1 MGMRL
6 LVLGGG
12 GREHALVWK
21 LSQSSTIDDLF
32 CAPGNPGTATMAT
45 NVPINAADPIEVRTW
60 AEHNA
65 IDLVVVGPED
75 PLAAGVGDEL
85 REAGLLCL
93 GPNKGAARIES
104 SKVWAK
110 NLMIE
115 SGVPTA
121 AFEVF
126 DDPESAIDYLARIE
140 YPAVVKADGLALG
153 KGVVV
158 ARGFDQAEAAVLA
171 MMTDRRFG
179 EAGTR
184 ILVEDCLV
192 GQELSAFAITDGKT
206 HLMLPFA
213 RDFKR
218 LGDGDLG
225 PNTGGMGSY
234 SPVALQDDALR
245 TVIEERIIQPTL
257 QALAKSGHP
266 YQGFLY
272 AGLMITERG
281 PEVIEF
287 NCRLGDPE
295 TQAILPLLEG
305 DLADAALLAAQG
317 RLSEAHLGIASG
329 SACCVVLASGGYPG
343 EYEKGL
349 PISGIDGVGPG
360 ALVFQ
365 AGTATDGDQLV
376 TNGGRVL
383 AVVGL
388 GADLKESRANAYAN
402 IDTVVFDGA
411 QHRADIAAH
420 DPAGLE
426 I

>member
-1 MGMRL
+1 MRL

-21 LSQSSTIDDLF
+21 LAQSPAVDDLF
-32 CAPGNPGTATMAT
+32 CAPGNPGTATLAT
-45 NVPINAADPIEVRTW
+45 NVPLNAADPVEVRVW
-60 AEHNA
+60 AEENA

-85 REAGLLCL
+85 RRAGLLCL
-93 GPNKGAARIES
+93 GPDKGAARIES

-110 NLMIE
+110 NLLADNGI
-115 SGVPTA
+115 PTG

-126 DDPESAIDYLARIE
+126 DDSHSAIDYLAQIE

-158 ARGFDQAEAAVLA
+158 AREFAEAEAAVEG
-171 MMTDRRFG
+171 MMTDRVFG
-179 EAGTR
+179 AAGNT
-184 ILVEDCLV
+184 ILVEECLF
-192 GQELSAFAITDGKT
+192 GQELSAFAITDGKN

-218 LGDGDLG
+218 VGDGDVG
-225 PNTGGMGSY
+225 PNTGGMGCY

-245 TVIEERIIQPTL
+245 QEIEEVVMQPTL
-257 QALAKSGHP
+257 QALAASGNP
-266 YQGFLY
+266 YVGFLY
-272 AGLMITERG
+272 AGLMITADG
-281 PEVIEF
+281 PQVIEF

-295 TQAILPLLEG
+295 TQAIMPLLNG

-317 RLSEAHLGIASG
+317 RLTEAHLDIAAS
-329 SACCVVLASGGYPG
+329 SATCVVLASGGYPG
-343 EYEKGL
+343 GYDTGC
-349 PISGIDGVGPG
+349 PISGVADVGED

-365 AGTATDGDQLV
+365 AGTALNGEELV

-388 GADLKESRANAYAN
+388 GDDVSASRAAAYAN
-402 IDTVVFDGA
+402 LEMVDFDGA
-411 QHRADIAAH
+411 QHRGDIAAH
-420 DPAGLE
+420 DPAILE
-426 I
+426 A